1 MLRSLAKF
9 IQDRSHDQPVTPVI
23 QAAVDV
29 LRSRNAANDDG
40 ALVDLTNADL
50 SGINLEDAVLVNTD
64 FDHAVLSDASLQGTN
79 LNYAFSEMRTSLAR
93 TWLARTSPRPLST
106 RQRCA
111 MDPRLQSRSADT
123 TAAQTGDL
131 FRPYGLKSPGPAA
144 RARRRAARGRA
155 SGDGDRADAADRD
168 RPDRGGNP
176 VQQRPFAL
184 L

>member
-79 LNYAFSEMRTSLAR
+79 LN
-93 TWLARTSPRPLST
+93 
-106 RQRCA
+106 
-111 MDPRLQSRSADT
+111 
-123 TAAQTGDL
+123 
-131 FRPYGLKSPGPAA
+131 
-144 RARRRAARGRA
+144 
-155 SGDGDRADAADRD
+155 
-168 RPDRGGNP
+168 
-176 VQQRPFAL
+176 
-184 L
+184 